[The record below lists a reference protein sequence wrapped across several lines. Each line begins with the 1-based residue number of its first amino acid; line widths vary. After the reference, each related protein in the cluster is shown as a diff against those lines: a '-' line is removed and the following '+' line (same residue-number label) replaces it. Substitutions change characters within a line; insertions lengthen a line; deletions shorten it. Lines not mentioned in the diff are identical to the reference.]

1 VNIFDLFVV
10 IVILISGILK
20 SLHVLFMKPRLGRS
34 SLWLMKRSYADSLG
48 VSFEDSVGCE
58 IEKRVE

>member
-20 SLHVLFMKPRLGRS
+20 SLHILFVKPRLDRS
-34 SLWLMKRSYADSLG
+34 SLWLMKRRYAGSLG
-48 VSFEDSVGCE
+48 VSSEDSLGCE
-58 IEKRVE
+58 MKKHAE